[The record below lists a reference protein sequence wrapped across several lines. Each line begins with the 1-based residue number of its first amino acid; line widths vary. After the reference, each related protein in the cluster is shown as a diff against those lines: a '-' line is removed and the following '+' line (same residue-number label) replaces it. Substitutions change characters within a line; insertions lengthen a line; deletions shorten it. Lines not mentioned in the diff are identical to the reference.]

1 MYRSDLYSVDELAP
15 SASRRR
21 LPVHVEPGRDEALWP
36 WLCRL
41 GNIIGLSPLS
51 TVHLCFGIDSW
62 GDPEWWRHPGE
73 GRLTT
78 ISERT
83 GLALERVRAMTFD
96 GWGIALDDETAG
108 RFSAER
114 VRRGPRRMHHER
126 PITICPQCLAE
137 DPEPYLRR
145 LWLVGWTAVCPRHR
159 SVLARK
165 CPWCFASLRLPCLR
179 ANNRV
184 EIGRCHRC
192 GDSLA
197 GVAVEPAH
205 DTVLVWQNRLLAL
218 KRHGSGIAGGLG
230 RIGWATLIANIDVLI
245 SVVWGEAEEAARER
259 FFDRVAN
266 DLGFDGMQRHITA
279 WSENYGTLLILAWIF
294 DGWPDR
300 LGRAMMLLK
309 APPLDELVDR
319 RADIESAP
327 HQRLGCVLAAPR
339 VRPADEQPAWRTWLD
354 ELDESGQALRDRVL
368 TERGHGARKRLNVL
382 AALRDGASIE
392 AASAT
397 ARVRP
402 PKAYRWLRYGSHYGL
417 EALLAPPPSGLPLT
431 RAQTEEIGQWIASV
445 RRPRHGRSAWRI
457 EHVQTEAIRRFNAA
471 ISRDCAEQLLRRQR
485 RTLESTAGGNGADG
499 LSARTVTGTAESPL

>member
-1 MYRSDLYSVDELAP
+1 MP
-15 SASRRR
+15 RRR

-41 GNIIGLSPLS
+41 GNVIDLSPLS
-51 TVHLCFGIDSW
+51 TVHLCFGFDSW
-62 GDPEWWRHPGE
+62 ADPEWWRHPGE
-73 GRLTT
+73 ARLTT

-96 GWGIALDDETAG
+96 GWRTAFDETPG

-114 VRRGPRRMHHER
+114 VRHRPRRMHHER

-184 EIGRCHRC
+184 EIGRCPRC
-192 GDSLA
+192 SDSLA
-197 GVAVEPAH
+197 SVAVEPAH
-205 DTVLVWQNRLLAL
+205 DAVLVWQNRLLAL

-230 RIGWATLIANIDVLI
+230 RIDWPTLIAVIDVLI
-245 SVVWGEAEEAARER
+245 NAVWHEAEEAAREH
-259 FFDRVAN
+259 FFDRVAD

-279 WSENYGTLLILAWIF
+279 WSGNYGTLLILAWIF
-294 DGWPDR
+294 NDWPDR
-300 LGRAMMLLK
+300 LGRAMTLLK
-309 APPLDELVDR
+309 APPLGELLDQ
-319 RADIESAP
+319 RADIESAL

-402 PKAYRWLRYGSHYGL
+402 PKAYRWLRYGSRYGL
-417 EALLAPPPSGLPLT
+417 ETLLAPPPSGLPLT
-431 RAQTEEIGQWIASV
+431 CAQTEEIGQWIASV

-471 ISRDCAEQLLRRQR
+471 ISRDVPSNCSSGKRAPRTRQP
-485 RTLESTAGGNGADG
+485 EATA
-499 LSARTVTGTAESPL
+499 LI